1 MESLK
6 CQKSRRRPYQDRVWK
21 TEPRDTQK
29 SLTDSMNEL
38 HRIYAD
44 IAAAHKAGNLRSFQH
59 AIRVFQMHVLA
70 YDFEFDDEFVVN
82 GTGEILVE
90 SAFGGQLAREDL
102 DFVISIL
109 EELWEHPS
117 FVEAFLKIGVVQPI
131 LANLQTQTDQCLRML
146 AHLAWNKPD
155 VAQRITDLSV
165 PGDII
170 QLLINVKNSD
180 NRDFLVERA
189 RNVLYCLYSLSI
201 SAAPE
206 KLDDWISS
214 ISVLFECKL
223 LELRDLTY
231 LIPMAS
237 NLCNSL
243 EAAAKLS
250 ACEPFVALLND
261 ILTNTEISNQEA
273 EDFLADSAEL
283 LDSINFLTRVLTF
296 SRGAPD
302 PSFLKQ
308 FAMPTVKAVFT
319 SESESLI
326 TQASQWLYAASQI
339 PLLQPEIGSP
349 DFLALLASII
359 DDQSFTTKKHLV
371 HSATALIRD
380 ASNFVIPSL
389 IDAGITHIVASGL
402 SLYEDQ
408 PLLSDVLQAL
418 IRLLGA
424 SHDKV
429 VTDLGSDQIPFLRSV
444 LSDPASITE
453 QNDALIRAFLTAL

>member
-1 MESLK
+1 MDESLK
-6 CQKSRRRPYQDRVWK
+6 CQKSRRRPFPRK
-21 TEPRDTQK
+21 TEPRDTEK
-29 SLTDSMNEL
+29 SLADSLNEL
-38 HRIYAD
+38 HRIYAE
-44 IAAAHKAGNLRSFQH
+44 IASAHKAGNLKSFQH
-59 AIRVFQMHVLA
+59 AIRVFQMHVLT

-82 GTGEILVE
+82 RTGEILLE
-90 SAFGGQLAREDL
+90 SAFDDQLASEDVA
-102 DFVISIL
+102 FVISIL
-109 EELWEHPS
+109 EELWGNPS
-117 FVEAFLKIGVVQPI
+117 FVEAFMKIGAVQQI
-131 LANLQTQTDQCLRML
+131 LANLQSRTDQCLRML
-146 AHLAWNKPD
+146 AYLAWNQPD
-155 VAQRITDLSV
+155 VAQQITDLNV

-170 QLLINVKNSD
+170 QMLIESD
-180 NRDFLVERA
+180 DRDFLVKRA
-189 RNVLYCLYSLSI
+189 RNVLSCLYSLSI

-214 ISVLFECKL
+214 MNALFECKL
-223 LELRDLTY
+223 LDFPDLTY

-237 NLCNSL
+237 NLCNSH

-261 ILTNTEISNQEA
+261 ILQNTESDDTDA
-273 EDFLADSAEL
+273 DFLATRSPSLEDR

-308 FAMPTVKAVFT
+308 FAMPTVKSVFT
-319 SESESLI
+319 SASEPLI

-349 DFLALLASII
+349 DFLALIASII

-371 HSATALIRD
+371 HSATTLIRD

-408 PLLSDVLQAL
+408 HLLSDVLQAL
-418 IRLLGA
+418 IKLLA
-424 SHDKV
+424 ANHDKV
-429 VTDLGSDQIPFLRSV
+429 VADLGSDQIPFLCSV
-444 LSDPASITE
+444 LSDPTAITE
-453 QNDALIRAFLTAL
+453 QNDALIRAFLTSL